1 MDTELPCE
9 KSLCMEEERMKL
21 KRMLDEQGCARRTQ
35 KAGARRLSN
44 STYVIWGVL
53 LFALVCTVSSC
64 NTAEKS
70 GKLEV
75 IGGKPIVYQAE
86 NGDRMTARYY
96 SLSDKS
102 LDFVKVTMPDGKE
115 YTLPRVLSASGV
127 RYTDDMELVWWNKG
141 NTAHVEKRDENG
153 EWQILYSECVEVP
166 GN

>member
-1 MDTELPCE
+1 MQLN
-9 KSLCMEEERMKL
+9 
-21 KRMLDEQGCARRTQ
+21 KRLNKEVCARQR
-35 KAGARRLSN
+35 
-44 STYVIWGVL
+44 STSTLLIWGVL
-53 LFALVCTVSSC
+53 LFTLVYTVSSC
-64 NTAEKS
+64 TTADKTS
-70 GKLEV
+70 KLEV
-75 IGGKPIVYQAE
+75 VGGKPVVYQAE